1 MTRTRTQMVII
12 SSQRYVDQEVVE
24 EKMRQLQGASRV
36 ELPVVYAGKYGD
48 DDVYVLVDG
57 HHTLAAARALGVE
70 VTYAEKPRAECNCHP
85 DWTLEQM
92 LDYLWMDSDWYDVA
106 TGRNYF

>member
-1 MTRTRTQMVII
+1 MTRTQNMVII
-12 SSQRYVDQEVVE
+12 SSQRHLDQDVVD
-24 EKMRQLQGASRV
+24 EKMQQLAGVDCV
-36 ELPVVYAGKYGD
+36 ELPIVYAGQYGD

-70 VTYAEKPRAECNCHP
+70 VTYTERSRTECNCHP

-92 LDYLWMDSDWYDVA
+92 LDHLWMDSDWYDIH
-106 TGRNYF
+106 TGVNYF